1 MYSFESYEKA
11 ASTIDAIRLLTI
23 NPDAKLIAGGT
34 EVLISLHNGKKG
46 LEHIVDIHDVTEL
59 QNISLSDNGNL
70 NIGAGATFTQIMN
83 AKIIKKHLP
92 VLSEAVGTV
101 GGPQVRNVA
110 TIGGNI
116 CNGVTCADSAPI
128 LFALNAVINIEGP
141 AGKKS
146 TPISDFYLGPGKVA
160 LEQSEVMTSITISPD
175 NYQGYSG
182 HYRKYAMRNAMD
194 IATIGCAVSCK
205 VNEGK
210 LEDIRIAYGVAGPV
224 PMRCPSAEGKA
235 MNQTIDEGLFRII
248 ANSVLDDVNP
258 RTSWRASKDFR
269 LQIIKELALRVTK
282 KAIER
287 AGGVIK

>member
-1 MYSFESYEKA
+1 MYPFESYEKA

-160 LEQSEVMTSITISPD
+160 L
-175 NYQGYSG
+175 
-182 HYRKYAMRNAMD
+182 
-194 IATIGCAVSCK
+194 
-205 VNEGK
+205 
-210 LEDIRIAYGVAGPV
+210 
-224 PMRCPSAEGKA
+224 
-235 MNQTIDEGLFRII
+235 
-248 ANSVLDDVNP
+248 
-258 RTSWRASKDFR
+258 
-269 LQIIKELALRVTK
+269 
-282 KAIER
+282 
-287 AGGVIK
+287 